1 MPWGLADTSLP
12 VFRGAGNH
20 TPGRYTV
27 LDPTLG
33 RPENPASAVLFDGP
47 RPGASLMQM
56 SKVCILGGSGFVGR
70 SVCAEL
76 ARRGVSVRVMARRRE
91 RARHLLVFPRL
102 ELVEGSCHFAPD
114 LAGAF
119 TDCDAVINLVGIL
132 HPSGDTTFER
142 VHAELPALVAR
153 VCRERGVPRLVHMSS
168 LGAARE
174 APSEYLR
181 TKAKG
186 EDAAHASAGV
196 STTSFRPSVIFGPG
210 DGLFNRFAGLLRMIP
225 LVLPLA
231 KADARLQPV
240 YVADVAAAM
249 CAALDDRNTFGKRYD
264 LGGPEVMTLERVV
277 RYTAEVLGLRRI
289 IVPLG
294 DRLASLQARVLERL
308 PGKLLTEDNLRSL
321 EVDSVTARNG
331 FDQFGISPARV
342 ESIVPGYLGEHGRS
356 GRNQRFRSAARRD

>member
-1 MPWGLADTSLP
+1 
-12 VFRGAGNH
+12 
-20 TPGRYTV
+20 
-27 LDPTLG
+27 
-33 RPENPASAVLFDGP
+33 
-47 RPGASLMQM
+47 MQLR
-56 SKVCILGGSGFVGR
+56 KVCILGGSGFVGR
-70 SVCAEL
+70 SICAAL
-76 ARRGVSVRVMARRRE
+76 ARRGVAVRVMARRRE

-119 TDCDAVINLVGIL
+119 TGCDAVINLVGIL
-132 HPSGDTTFER
+132 HPSGEATFER

-153 VCRERGVPRLVHMSS
+153 VCRERGVPRLLHMSS
-168 LGAARE
+168 LGAARD

-181 TKAKG
+181 TKGHG
-186 EDAAHASAGV
+186 EEAAHAGAGV

-210 DGLFNRFAGLLRMIP
+210 DELFNRFAGLLRVVP
-225 LVLPLA
+225 FVLPLA
-231 KADARLQPV
+231 KAGARLQPV

-249 CAALDDRNTFGKRYD
+249 CASLDDRKTFGRRYD

-277 RYTAEVLGLRRI
+277 RYTAEVLGLRR
-289 IVPLG
+289 VVLPLG
-294 DRLASLQARVLERL
+294 ERLGTLQARVLERL

-331 FDQFGISPARV
+331 FEDFGIPPARV
-342 ESIVPGYLGEHGRS
+342 ESIVPGYLGEHTRR

>member
-1 MPWGLADTSLP
+1 MKI
-12 VFRGAGNH
+12 R
-20 TPGRYTV
+20 
-27 LDPTLG
+27 
-33 RPENPASAVLFDGP
+33 
-47 RPGASLMQM
+47 
-56 SKVCILGGSGFVGR
+56 KVCILGGSGFVGR

-76 ARRGVSVRVMARRRE
+76 ARRGVAVRVMARRRE

-102 ELVEGSCHFAPD
+102 EVMEGSCHFAPD

-119 TDCDAVINLVGIL
+119 TDCDAVVNLVGIL
-132 HPSGDTTFER
+132 HPNADSTFNR

-168 LGAARE
+168 LGAAPG

-181 TKAKG
+181 TKGRG
-186 EDAAHASAGV
+186 EDAAHAGGDV

-210 DGLFNRFAGLLRMIP
+210 DGLFNRFAALLRVIP
-225 LVLPLA
+225 IALPLA
-231 KADARLQPV
+231 KADARMQPV

-249 CAALDDRNTFGKRYD
+249 CAALDDRGTFGKRYD
-264 LGGPEVMTLERVV
+264 LGGPEVMTLERIV

-294 DRLASLQARVLERL
+294 DRLAAAQARVLERL

-321 EVDSVTARNG
+321 EVDSVTERNG
-331 FDQFGISPARV
+331 FEDFAISPARV
-342 ESIVPGYLGEHGRS
+342 ESIVPGYLGGRGRP

>member
-1 MPWGLADTSLP
+1 M
-12 VFRGAGNH
+12 
-20 TPGRYTV
+20 
-27 LDPTLG
+27 
-33 RPENPASAVLFDGP
+33 
-47 RPGASLMQM
+47 
-56 SKVCILGGSGFVGR
+56 
-70 SVCAEL
+70 
-76 ARRGVSVRVMARRRE
+76 
-91 RARHLLVFPRL
+91 
-102 ELVEGSCHFAPD
+102 
-114 LAGAF
+114 
-119 TDCDAVINLVGIL
+119 
-132 HPSGDTTFER
+132 
-142 VHAELPALVAR
+142 
-153 VCRERGVPRLVHMSS
+153 PRLVHMSS

-186 EDAAHASAGV
+186 EDGAHAGAGV

-225 LVLPLA
+225 FVLPLA

-240 YVADVAAAM
+240 YVADVSAAM
-249 CAALDDRNTFGKRYD
+249 CAALDDRKTFGKRYD

-294 DRLASLQARVLERL
+294 DRLASMQAQVLERL

-331 FDQFGISPARV
+331 FDEFGISPARV
-342 ESIVPGYLGEHGRS
+342 ESIVPGYLGGHGRI
-356 GRNQRFRSAARRD
+356 GRNQRFRSGARRD